1 MPLRRLG
8 WCDCLWGSGMPGY
21 VCKVCGADVWVEAG
35 REIRTSAHHSQEAG
49 HFNGGLCHPDSEHA
63 RHPRR
68 RRPAPGFTVRPP
80 SSPSARDRWDGLP
93 LQLRAVIALIVI
105 GLAAVASSALAEA
118 LDDSP
123 RFLSCEERIAC

>member
-1 MPLRRLG
+1 MPA
-8 WCDCLWGSGMPGY
+8 Y
-21 VCKVCGADVWVEAG
+21 VCKVCGADVRAETG
-35 REIRTSAHHSQEAG
+35 REIRTSVQHSQEAG

-63 RHPRR
+63 RHLRR
-68 RRPAPGFTVRPP
+68 RRPAPGLTVRPK
-80 SSPSARDRWDGLP
+80 SAPSARDRWDALP

-118 LDDSP
+118 LDDNP